1 MQCKHKIIKIRTER
15 KLPYF
20 SYIKSKLDLNSKKLE
35 TIKKQDEFLEK
46 SNQAARI
53 GYWDLDAKKNWW
65 SSVTKLIQH
74 QKITYLMSKLEL
86 IFIWME
92 IVDTKYPSIYVLV
105 RGYLL
110 TSNYKY

>member
-15 KLPYF
+15 KLPYL

-53 GYWDLDAKKNWW
+53 GYWDLDAKK
-65 SSVTKLIQH
+65 
-74 QKITYLMSKLEL
+74 
-86 IFIWME
+86 
-92 IVDTKYPSIYVLV
+92 
-105 RGYLL
+105 
-110 TSNYKY
+110 